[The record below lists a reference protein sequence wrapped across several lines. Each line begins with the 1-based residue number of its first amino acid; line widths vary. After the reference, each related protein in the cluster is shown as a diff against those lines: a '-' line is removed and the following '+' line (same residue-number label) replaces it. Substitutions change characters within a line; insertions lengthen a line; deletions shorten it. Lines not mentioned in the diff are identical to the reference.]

1 MPDAEVFL
9 YFTLPNR
16 DYAPA
21 RVLLEDAELRGRYDI
36 FDECTGGLAIEGPGG
51 PIFVDDDFEHVEA
64 VLLNAAPES
73 LEKGEAVRF
82 EYRYEDDEAL
92 EISVEGGSATFAN
105 GEGDAVSMPVGDA
118 VADLR
123 RARDELAKL
132 RDVIGA
138 A

>member
-1 MPDAEVFL
+1 MRDAEVFL
-9 YFTLPNR
+9 YFTPSSG

-21 RVLLEDAELRGRYDI
+21 RVLLDDADLRGQYDPLGR
-36 FDECTGGLAIEGPGG
+36 CVGGLAIEGPGG

-64 VLLNAAPES
+64 VLLNAAPEA
-73 LEKGEAVRF
+73 LEKGESVRF
-82 EYRYEDDEAL
+82 EYRYEDGEVL
-92 EISVEGGSATFAN
+92 EIAVSGEAATFAN
-105 GEGDAVSMPVGDA
+105 SDGDAVTLPVADA

-132 RDVIGA
+132 REIA